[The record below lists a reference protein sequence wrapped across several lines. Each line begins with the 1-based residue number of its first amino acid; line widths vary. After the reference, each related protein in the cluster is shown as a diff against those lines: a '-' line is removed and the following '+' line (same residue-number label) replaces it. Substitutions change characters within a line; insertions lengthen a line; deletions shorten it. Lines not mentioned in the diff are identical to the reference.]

1 MEQKRAV
8 TGKLASRYRATR
20 SRKERSRILDE
31 VQELTG
37 YDRHYAAYVLRNYG
51 TRRVVTDVAGG
62 SVVLVIGR
70 KNKRRPTPRARRYG
84 MAVQREIVF
93 LWRYFDKLCGKR
105 LVVLIADVISSLIEH
120 GRVSDGGEVH
130 QKLLQISAS
139 TVDRILKPERA
150 KERLKG
156 NTHTT
161 PTQQLKSQIP
171 IVISSELNREQPGH
185 YQIDLVGHDGGNPN
199 GHFAFSLCAIE
210 LSSGWVE
217 PQPMLNKAQS
227 WTLKALQRVTQ
238 LSPMPVR
245 SLHSDNDS
253 AFLNHLLQSWCAQ
266 NAIPYSRGRP
276 YHSNDTCYVEQKN
289 FNLIRQ
295 AVGYA
300 RFETEE
306 ELALIG
312 QLYDK
317 LRLLVNFFYP
327 SVKLLSKERIHGRI
341 RKSYDA
347 PKSPCRR
354 LLDNPQLSTVIKIKL
369 RHQRRALDPLTL
381 KDDIVRMQDKL
392 LELVRRKNLQ
402 ILYPGPPDPKAREKM
417 RRHLFGATS
426 GGV

>member
-1 MEQKRAV
+1 
-8 TGKLASRYRATR
+8 
-20 SRKERSRILDE
+20 
-31 VQELTG
+31 
-37 YDRHYAAYVLRNYG
+37 
-51 TRRVVTDVAGG
+51 
-62 SVVLVIGR
+62 
-70 KNKRRPTPRARRYG
+70 
-84 MAVQREIVF
+84 VQREIVF

-120 GRVSDGGEVH
+120 GRVSDNGEVH

-306 ELALIG
+306 EVALIG
-312 QLYDK
+312 QLYEK

-327 SVKLLSKERIHGRI
+327 SVKLLSKERIDGRI

-381 KDDIVRMQDKL
+381 KDEIVRMQDKL

-402 ILYPGPPDPKAREKM
+402 ILYPGPPDPKATEKM